1 MPSSSSSSHRLLL
14 GTQAP
19 VMMPNG
25 VDFSSLSFSFP
36 AAQRTNLLLEA
47 HVQQAVSLI
56 QHQPPQLIRLEGGGL
71 LQVVQQPAGAGHQHR
86 DALPQPGLL
95 LVALLTTKNAAPHL
109 QATHS

>member
-1 MPSSSSSSHRLLL
+1 
-14 GTQAP
+14 
-19 VMMPNG
+19 MMPNG

-95 LVALLTTKNAAPHL
+95 LVALLTAQDAAAHL